1 MGLKFLINL
10 GLPGCNDLVLFR
22 YSMGSPFLFVS
33 IKAFVISYDSEVI
46 GGLCEKRRSA
56 NN

>member
-1 MGLKFLINL
+1 MNYIWGKLSERLGRKAMGLKFLINL

-33 IKAFVISYDSEVI
+33 IKAFVIS
-46 GGLCEKRRSA
+46 
-56 NN
+56 